1 MSAALMSKSGLRV
14 AIEELVYRS
23 CLALDA
29 RDYKAFLALCDAQF
43 RYTITTHSPEIRKDM
58 VWLDHDRSGMET
70 LFTNLPRHNS
80 DHSPITRHATV
91 YTVEIGDN
99 EANVVSA
106 LQVFRTQLD
115 GGATEL
121 FAVGRL
127 HDTVRLNGERPKLA
141 LRSVRLETRQ
151 LGYGYHIPF

>member
-1 MSAALMSKSGLRV
+1 MVSSEQRQ

-29 RDYKAFLALCDAQF
+29 KDYKAFLALCDDDF
-43 RYTITTHSPEIRKDM
+43 RYTVTSYSPEVRREQ

-70 LFTNLPRHNS
+70 LLTNLPRHNS
-80 DHSPITRHATV
+80 DHSPLTRHATV
-91 YTVEIGDN
+91 YTVELSDGS
-99 EANVVSA
+99 EASVVSA

-121 FAVGRL
+121 FAVGRF
-127 HDTVRLNGERPKLA
+127 HDTVRLHGAEAKLGRRIVQ
-141 LRSVRLETRQ
+141 LDTRQ
-151 LGYGYHIPF
+151 LGFGYHVPF

>member
-1 MSAALMSKSGLRV
+1 MSKAEQRQ

-29 RDYKAFLALCDAQF
+29 RDYKGFLDLCDKEF
-43 RYTITTHSPEIRKDM
+43 RYTITAYSPEVRKDM
-58 VWLDHDRSGMET
+58 VWLDHDRGGMET
-70 LFTNLPRHNS
+70 LFANLPKHNS

-91 YTVEIGDN
+91 YTVEMGDG
-99 EANVVSA
+99 EAKAVSA
-106 LQVFRTQLD
+106 LQVFRTELD

-121 FAVGRL
+121 FAVGRF
-127 HDTVRLNGERPKLA
+127 HDTVKLEAGGAKLA
-141 LRSVRLETRQ
+141 RRVVRLETRQ

>member
-1 MSAALMSKSGLRV
+1 MVKPEQRQ

-29 RDYKAFLALCDAQF
+29 KDFKAFLALCDADF
-43 RYTITTHSPEIRKDM
+43 RYTITTYSPEVQREQ
-58 VWLDHDRSGMET
+58 VWLDHDRGGMET

-91 YTVEIGDN
+91 YTVELTQDS

-106 LQVFRTQLD
+106 LQVFRTRLD

-121 FAVGRL
+121 FAVGRF
-127 HDTVRLNGERPKLA
+127 HDTVRVNGADAKLA
-141 LRSVRLETRQ
+141 RRVVRLETRQ
-151 LGYGYHIPF
+151 FGFGYHIPF

>member
-1 MSAALMSKSGLRV
+1 MIKSEQRQ

-29 RDYKAFLALCDAQF
+29 RDYKAFLNLCEPDF
-43 RYTITTHSPEIRKDM
+43 RYTITTHSPEIRRDM
-58 VWLDHDRSGMET
+58 VWLDHDRKGMET
-70 LFTNLPRHNS
+70 LFANLPKHNS

-91 YTVEIGDN
+91 YTVD
-99 EANVVSA
+99 EAGGAAEVVSA

-121 FAVGRL
+121 FAVGRF
-127 HDTVRLNGERPKLA
+127 HDTVKLTSGSAKLA
-141 LRSVRLETRQ
+141 RRVVKLETRQ

>member
-1 MSAALMSKSGLRV
+1 MKSEQRH

-29 RDYKAFLALCDAQF
+29 KDFKGFLGLCENDF
-43 RYTITTHSPEIRKDM
+43 RYTISTYSPEIRRDM
-58 VWLDHDRSGMET
+58 VWLDHDRKGMET

-91 YTVEIGDN
+91 YTVDMKEGSA
-99 EANVVSA
+99 EVVSA

-127 HDTVRLNGERPKLA
+127 HDTVKMNGGGPKLA
-141 LRSVRLETRQ
+141 RRVVKLDTRL